1 MRALRPSRAVVRVVV
16 SVAALYALALQA
28 VLGGVLSAGLAG
40 PEHRLCLEAIDTVGG
55 TPAKDAPD
63 KDAPAKGAPAH
74 DHLACCTAAPHGVPF
89 SAPVPPATAVA
100 WPERHSIGVTW
111 RPEIVAAPRAPPGIR
126 PSARA
131 PPVV

>member
-1 MRALRPSRAVVRVVV
+1 MRALWPSRAAIRVVV

-40 PEHRLCLEAIDTVGG
+40 PEHQLCVQAIDTSGG
-55 TPAKDAPD
+55 TPT
-63 KDAPAKGAPAH
+63 KGRPAH
-74 DHLACCTAAPHGVPF
+74 DHLACCTAAPHVVPF
-89 SAPVPPATAVA
+89 SAPVPVAHAISWPARRSV
-100 WPERHSIGVTW
+100 GVTW
-111 RPEIVAAPRAPPGIR
+111 RSEIVAAPRAPPNTR